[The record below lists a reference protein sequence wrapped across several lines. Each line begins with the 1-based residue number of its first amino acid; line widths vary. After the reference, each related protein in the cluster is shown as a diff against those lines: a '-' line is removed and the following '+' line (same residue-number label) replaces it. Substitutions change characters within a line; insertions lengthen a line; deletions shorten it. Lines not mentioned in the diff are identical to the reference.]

1 MLHDVG
7 EHFHLSLAWAISLGS
22 FRGKTSL
29 GISGKWALGSGKSI
43 VRWQSRQY
51 LHLCLAG
58 GGISG
63 KKWQKKVEM
72 RVNLWWV
79 FLLLQPPLEV

>member
-7 EHFHLSLAWAISLGS
+7 EHFHLSLAWTISLGS

-43 VRWQSRQY
+43 VRWQSQQC
-51 LHLCLAG
+51 LHLGLAG
-58 GGISG
+58 GGISVKNG
-63 KKWQKKVEM
+63 KKSK
-72 RVNLWWV
+72 
-79 FLLLQPPLEV
+79 